1 MNRQTATPQERE
13 SRYNIESL
21 VRGLDVLSLFTSEN
35 PALSLTEIVRRLN
48 LTKSSVFR
56 VLATLETG
64 GYLERDMTTRRYR
77 PSLKVLQLGFTAI
90 NKLEVRQI
98 ARPYLERL
106 AQELDETVSLSML
119 RGTDVI
125 YVDRIRNRAIFGVLL
140 DIGSRQPAHC
150 TTMGKVLLAH
160 LSEEDLERFLQ
171 RAELRPY
178 TARTIVTRAALLAEL
193 EGVRKNGY
201 AICDQEL
208 AVGLRAAGAPIRDNT
223 GRTKAAINVSGAITT
238 INLERLRHEIVPA
251 VLKTAADISLALGFS
266 SQLPP
271 VMDRTDGTKE
281 KGDKQQRY
289 RTIKTK

>member
-1 MNRQTATPQERE
+1 MNRQTATPHERE

-21 VRGLDVLSLFTSEN
+21 VRGLDVLSLFTSED
-35 PALSLTEIVRRLN
+35 PALSLTEIVHRLN

-64 GYLERDMTTRRYR
+64 GYLERDATTRRYR

-150 TTMGKVLLAH
+150 TTMGKVLLAN
-160 LSEEDLERFLQ
+160 LSQEDLERFLH
-171 RAELRPY
+171 RAELKPY
-178 TARTIVTRAALLAEL
+178 TPRTIVTRTALLAER

-208 AVGLRAAGAPIRDNT
+208 AMGLRAAGAPIHDNT
-223 GRTKAAINVSGAITT
+223 GKTVAAINVSGAITT

-251 VLKTAADISLALGFS
+251 VLTTAADISLALGFS
-266 SQLPP
+266 NQQPP
-271 VMDRTDGTKE
+271 VKGTADSTKE
-281 KGDKQQRY
+281 KGEKQQKDR
-289 RTIKTK
+289 IKKAK